1 MTFEFYSLRL
11 FASICVY
18 LRLFASICVYSRYL
32 LGSKAEL
39 HAADHRNSPNGKDS
53 LHCGYAST
61 VSREVCES
69 GLAAEVCYVFNFE

>member
-1 MTFEFYSLRL
+1 MSFTL
-11 FASICVY
+11 CVY
-18 LRLFASICVYSRYL
+18 LRLFAPICAYLRLFTSIRAIYW
-32 LGSKAEL
+32 
-39 HAADHRNSPNGKDS
+39 AARLSPMLPITVIRLCGNDS

>member
-1 MTFEFYSLRL
+1 MLPITVIRL
-11 FASICVY
+11 F
-18 LRLFASICVYSRYL
+18 
-32 LGSKAEL
+32 
-39 HAADHRNSPNGKDS
+39 GKDS

>member
-18 LRLFASICVYSRYL
+18 LRYL
-32 LGSKAEL
+32 LGGKAEL
-39 HAADHRNSPNGKDS
+39 HAADHRNSPMLYGKDS